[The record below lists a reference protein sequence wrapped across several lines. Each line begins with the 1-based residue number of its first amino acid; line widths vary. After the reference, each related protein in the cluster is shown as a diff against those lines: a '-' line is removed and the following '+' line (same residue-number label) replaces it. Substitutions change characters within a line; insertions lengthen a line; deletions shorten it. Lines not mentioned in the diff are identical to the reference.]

1 MLLLLLNN
9 PEQNNNDLV
18 VITIS
23 FVVVSVSSRIE
34 KKITHNA
41 TWKNVKQMSIK
52 DFLSSFIIVS
62 LIVVCHI
69 HALQMGI
76 NQQRC

>member
-1 MLLLLLNN
+1 MLLNN
-9 PEQNNNDLV
+9 PEQNNNEFMWE
-18 VITIS
+18 IAIS
-23 FVVVSVSSRIE
+23 FVVVSVSSRIK

-41 TWKNVKQMSIK
+41 TWKNVEKMSIK